1 MKRVGV
7 MIWLLAVLM
16 VGVVGATGW
25 PLLAGLIL
33 LPIFFIG
40 KPWHRSFTKNTADR
54 K

>member
-7 MIWLLAVLM
+7 IIWLLAVLM
-16 VGVVGATGW
+16 LGVVGATGW
-25 PLLAGLIL
+25 PLVTGLIL

-40 KPWHRSFTKNTADR
+40 KPWYTSFTKNTAEH